1 MREPGIVR
9 LLSTEM
15 RLCWVCFGCAW
26 LSWDWVGWAWLFLC
40 TGLGSVELYTSPL
53 ELARLYRVGLGW
65 AGRSEVRLIRA
76 GLGVA

>member
-1 MREPGIVR
+1 M
-9 LLSTEM
+9 
-15 RLCWVCFGCAW
+15 
-26 LSWDWVGWAWLFLC
+26 GWSWLFLC